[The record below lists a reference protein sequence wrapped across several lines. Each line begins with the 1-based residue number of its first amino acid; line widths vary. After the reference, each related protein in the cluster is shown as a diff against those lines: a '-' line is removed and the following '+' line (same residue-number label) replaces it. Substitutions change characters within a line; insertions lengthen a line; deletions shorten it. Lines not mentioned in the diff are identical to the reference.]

1 MAVNVLTAQGFG
13 LDIWGRIIG
22 INRGFTSPLSH
33 QCGQWSVVWWV

>member
-1 MAVNVLTAQGFG
+1 MLTAQGFG

-33 QCGQWSVVWWV
+33 QCGQWSGGCDTVSKL